1 VQLKHLTWL
10 GKATF
15 AANANIDR
23 ESALVLTEKVM
34 LKMLAAASRVY
45 DVSEQEELSRKCI
58 LHALRDKHCFLYDSL
73 LNAKCVQHLQGT
85 PSYRLLEIFTT
96 GTLPDFR
103 QYISTSAG
111 QDFLGELAIAESE
124 RLKSQN
130 NKVDKNLIM
139 NFLERKIRQLTF
151 IELAGQCIR
160 KNRYNN
166 GEPNSSESSLNLDQL
181 KEDLDLKDDIAVEEF
196 IIDAIRTNMVKAKLS
211 QSARKVIIHHAV
223 PRQFTRSHWE
233 ELAIRLNNWREQIT
247 RVNKG
252 FDDIINKTAPEVFRQ
267 SIA

>member
-1 VQLKHLTWL
+1 
-10 GKATF
+10 
-15 AANANIDR
+15 
-23 ESALVLTEKVM
+23 
-34 LKMLAAASRVY
+34 
-45 DVSEQEELSRKCI
+45 
-58 LHALRDKHCFLYDSL
+58 
-73 LNAKCVQHLQGT
+73 
-85 PSYRLLEIFTT
+85 
-96 GTLPDFR
+96 
-103 QYISTSAG
+103 
-111 QDFLGELAIAESE
+111 
-124 RLKSQN
+124 
-130 NKVDKNLIM
+130 M